1 MTTRPCAT
9 DNDDVTIVRRVLDG
23 ERGAFEHL
31 VRRHNQRLYRA
42 VRAVADIDVEDV
54 LQSVWLTVFKN
65 LQQFRGEAAFA
76 TWATRIPVHEAIHQA
91 RKRPVIAEVVEHPVD
106 VRPDESVA
114 RSQLGA
120 LLERCLAEI
129 PPGNREVMILRDVL
143 ELNTAETAACL
154 HLSEEAVR
162 VRLHRA
168 RAAIAA
174 RVTEGLA
181 DHVRDIFTFDGARCD
196 RITEAVMARVLR

>member
-1 MTTRPCAT
+1 M
-9 DNDDVTIVRRVLDG
+9 
-23 ERGAFEHL
+23 
-31 VRRHNQRLYRA
+31 
-42 VRAVADIDVEDV
+42 
-54 LQSVWLTVFKN
+54 
-65 LQQFRGEAAFA
+65 
-76 TWATRIPVHEAIHQA
+76 
-91 RKRPVIAEVVEHPVD
+91 IAEVVEHPDD
-106 VRPDESVA
+106 VRLDESVA